1 MTQNSNNQKFT
12 NNADGFDLA
21 GGTTA
26 RKITLSGADVDVVGS
41 GTAVITFPS
50 ATSTLATLDLAETL
64 TNKDLSAAS
73 NTLGSANVAA
83 AGALMDSEV
92 TNLAQVKAFDTTDYV
107 TPTGTETLT
116 NKRITKRTSTTTS
129 TATLTPSP
137 ANYDVYTLTAQA
149 ADLTIANPTGTPVIG
164 DTIAIY
170 VTDNATARAISFGTY
185 YKGFGAAL
193 PTTTT
198 SGKTLLITA
207 QYYDTNLWSV
217 LSAEIQ

>member
-50 ATSTLATLDLAETL
+50 VTSTLFG
-64 TNKDLSAAS
+64 K
-73 NTLGSANVAA
+73 
-83 AGALMDSEV
+83 
-92 TNLAQVKAFDTTDYV
+92 DTTD
-107 TPTGTETLT
+107 TLT
-116 NKRITKRTSTTTS
+116 NKRTTKRVSTTTS
-129 TATLTPSP
+129 TTTLTPSP

-149 ADLTIANPTGTPVIG
+149 ADLTIANPTGTPVLG

-170 VTDNATARAISFGTY
+170 VTDDATARGISFGTY

-217 LSAEIQ
+217 LSAVQQ

>member
-1 MTQNSNNQKFT
+1 MTKFRT
-12 NNADGFDLA
+12 EQLENLAASDIITGQFADTLLSESSITQHQAALTITESQISDLGTYSTATGVENNADVTD
-21 GGTTA
+21 
-26 RKITLSGADVDVVGS
+26 
-41 GTAVITFPS
+41 
-50 ATSTLATLDLAETL
+50 AT
-64 TNKDLSAAS
+64 
-73 NTLGSANVAA
+73 NVTA

-116 NKRITKRTSTTTS
+116 NKRINKRISTTTS
-129 TATLTPSP
+129 TTTLTPSP

-170 VTDNATARAISFGTY
+170 VTDDATARAISFGTY

-217 LSAEIQ
+217 LSAVQQ

>member
-1 MTQNSNNQKFT
+1 MTKFRT
-12 NNADGFDLA
+12 EQLENLAASDIITGKFADTLLSESSITQHQAALTITESQISDLGTYSTATGVENNADVTD
-21 GGTTA
+21 T
-26 RKITLSGADVDVVGS
+26 
-41 GTAVITFPS
+41 
-50 ATSTLATLDLAETL
+50 
-64 TNKDLSAAS
+64 
-73 NTLGSANVAA
+73 ANVTA
-83 AGALMDSEV
+83 AGALMESEV

-116 NKRITKRTSTTTS
+116 NKRTTKRVSTTTS

>member
-1 MTQNSNNQKFT
+1 MAK
-12 NNADGFDLA
+12 NNAIDIDIET
-21 GGTTA
+21 GGGNTY
-26 RKITLSGADVDVVGS
+26 
-41 GTAVITFPS
+41 TFPS

-64 TNKDLSAAS
+64 TNK
-73 NTLGSANVAA
+73 
-83 AGALMDSEV
+83 
-92 TNLAQVKAFDTTDYV
+92 
-107 TPTGTETLT
+107 
-116 NKRITKRTSTTTS
+116 RINKRTSTTTS

-149 ADLTIANPTGTPVIG
+149 AALTIANPTGTINIG

-170 VTDNATARAISFGTY
+170 VTDDATARAISFGTY
-185 YKGFGAAL
+185 FKGFGAAL